1 MSEKGEKEAG
11 RPRRRRFQFSLGSML
26 LLMTVFGV
34 WFGIRMD
41 RARRQERAVA
51 ALGERGGVSYDSVF
65 VNMSNP
71 KQFMKTAP
79 YGPKWLRAVVSDNF
93 FDRVRGVYLYESTT
107 DADLENLKDLPD
119 VESLIIASSLV
130 TDAGVARLKHASALK
145 ELILDC
151 PGVSDA
157 GLLHLR
163 SLQKLRH
170 LELLCSATD
179 AGMIH
184 LLSLQELRFLA
195 IACPITDDGILAL
208 EALKRLE
215 GLRISGTVRMA
226 SACRLAAAELESP
239 SQIET
244 IEEPLCSVRKY
255 LANFHGIDVPIDKEA
270 AIVNGRKALEIPITV
285 KLDKV
290 PLTTVLDA
298 MLEDTGLD
306 WILTQKGILITT
318 EEKAAD
324 RLAAVR
330 ELQRRLPSL
339 KKVVCVV
346 EP

>member
-51 ALGERGGVSYDSVF
+51 ALGERGGVSYDSAF
-65 VNMSNP
+65 PNMHNP
-71 KQFMKTAP
+71 KRFVKKAP
-79 YGPKWLRAVVSDNF
+79 YGPKWLRAIVGDDF
-93 FDRVRGVYLYESTT
+93 FDRVRAVFLYESTT
-107 DADLENLKDLPD
+107 DFDLEKLKDLPD
-119 VESLIIASSLV
+119 VESVIISSTQV
-130 TDAGVARLKHASALK
+130 TDAGVAQLRHLPDLK
-145 ELILDC
+145 ELILSC
-151 PGVSDA
+151 QMTDA
-157 GLLHLR
+157 GLTHL
-163 SLQKLRH
+163 QTLR
-170 LELLCSATD
+170 
-179 AGMIH
+179 
-184 LLSLQELRFLA
+184 ELRYLLV
-195 IACPITDDGILAL
+195 ACPITDKRIPTLDTLEKLETLEVVGADGM
-208 EALKRLE
+208 
-215 GLRISGTVRMA
+215 S
-226 SACRLAAAELESP
+226 SACRRAAAELESP
-239 SQIET
+239 SQIEI
-244 IEEPLCSVRKY
+244 IEEPLCSVCDC
-255 LANFHGIDVPIDKEA
+255 LANFHGIDVPIVEEA
-270 AIVNGRKALEIPITV
+270 AVVDGRKAREVPITV

-298 MLEDTGLD
+298 MLKDTGLD

-318 EEKAAD
+318 KEKAAD